1 MGGYKFDAGLGNTYL
16 PLCPEWHLGVD
27 HGVGGG
33 REKLM
38 TKLRE
43 IYVEP
48 FEIKT
53 VEEVNE
59 LKKIYKGHFRGF
71 KDGKD

>member
-1 MGGYKFDAGLGNTYL
+1 MLRKKICVITGQKNAQLAHISKSAAALGVYRFDEELETL
-16 PLCPEWHLGVD
+16 IFRFTPEWHLGVD

-38 TKLRE
+38 AKLRE

-48 FEIKT
+48 I
-53 VEEVNE
+53 
-59 LKKIYKGHFRGF
+59 
-71 KDGKD
+71 